1 MFKKKSQKSAKKLYD
16 EFCFESHNELFD
28 TEDDAKKFYS
38 IDENYQKLL
47 KGEMGENLLGKYSA
61 KGLLFY
67 NDVLSTLFSVIR
79 EKFKNFLNPEV
90 NLILDSSEKWLKNI
104 YTIDEIFSD
113 EKEIKDK
120 KPYNLDIDFDLP
132 SWLSKSTEP
141 QKFKTKTTYQLEYN
155 LKNIHYLRNEM
166 KSIYTNDKN
175 VLLIDIVAHGMEKGS
190 GLLER
195 RFENS

>member
-1 MFKKKSQKSAKKLYD
+1 
-16 EFCFESHNELFD
+16 
-28 TEDDAKKFYS
+28 
-38 IDENYQKLL
+38 
-47 KGEMGENLLGKYSA
+47 MGEHLLGKYSA

-141 QKFKTKTTYQLEYN
+141 LKKFKTKTTYQLEYN

-166 KSIYTNDKN
+166 KSIYTNDKERAFN
-175 VLLIDIVAHGMEKGS
+175 RYLMHHGMEKGS

-195 RFENS
+195 RFEKIVNV